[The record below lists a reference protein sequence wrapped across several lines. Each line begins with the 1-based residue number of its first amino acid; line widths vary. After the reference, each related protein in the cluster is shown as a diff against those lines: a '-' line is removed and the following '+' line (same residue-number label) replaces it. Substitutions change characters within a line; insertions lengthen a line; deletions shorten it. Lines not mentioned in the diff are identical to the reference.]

1 MEILIIILFVGLI
14 VSFVIWG
21 YFAIQT
27 LRNKQP
33 MWKMWASLV
42 VVQIFN
48 LGIQLVGTFL

>member
-1 MEILIIILFVGLI
+1 MEILIIILFAGLI